1 MLRFWLL
8 GGQRWSDPWELF
20 VTLGGALFGTA
31 AMFVVLFPL
40 WETYPIVGVIEV
52 GIIVCAGAALLS
64 IGLRRWNRSYRKPVS
79 RDR

>member
-8 GGQRWSDPWELF
+8 GGQRWSVPWELF

-40 WETYPIVGVIEV
+40 WET
-52 GIIVCAGAALLS
+52 
-64 IGLRRWNRSYRKPVS
+64 
-79 RDR
+79 